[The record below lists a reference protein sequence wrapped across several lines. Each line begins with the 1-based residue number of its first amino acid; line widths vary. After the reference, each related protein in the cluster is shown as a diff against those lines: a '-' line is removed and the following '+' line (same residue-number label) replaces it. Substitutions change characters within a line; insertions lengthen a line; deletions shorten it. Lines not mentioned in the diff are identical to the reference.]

1 MLNMILYNNIDLIFF
16 STYFEYISQPK
27 VLFEI
32 LFVIMLIIIEVY
44 INNMNEAKKIIYY
57 IIHLI
62 YYLGLY

>member
-16 STYFEYISQPK
+16 SIYFEYISQPK